1 MAEEKLINRP
11 EYLEKLKKWS
21 SDASMV
27 KIVTGVRRCG
37 KSKLLVLF
45 GQYLLSTGVDA
56 TQIHKIDL
64 DMLDN
69 QWLLDPHKLYEH
81 VMSLLVPGKM
91 NYVFLDEIQMVPEW
105 QKVANTLRDKEN
117 VDLYLTGSNAYMFSS
132 KLATLLGGRYTEIKM
147 QPLSFKEFVD
157 GLYPMENGMRFV
169 PDLKAV
175 YARYIAQSGFP
186 QTLKYDGDSELIDE
200 YLLDSVYNNTINK
213 DIIERYNLRSP
224 QKLNEV
230 VKFMFDNISKE
241 TSILNIEKQLGDT
254 VSNDSINKYVQG
266 LLDSYMLYRCERMD
280 LKGKKILTSSPKYYV
295 CDAGLRQVVLG
306 RKIGDDGKILENV
319 VYLELLRR
327 GYTVNVG
334 KISKKLTGG
343 GTKELEVD
351 FVATKGSGVV
361 EYYQISKSVVDEDVF
376 MREMASLA
384 EIDDNYPKY
393 LITLDGADGEYNGV
407 KHVNALSW
415 LLDSADK

>member
-56 TQIHKIDL
+56 AQIHKIDL

-132 KLATLLGGRYTEIKM
+132 KLAT
-147 QPLSFKEFVD
+147 
-157 GLYPMENGMRFV
+157 
-169 PDLKAV
+169 
-175 YARYIAQSGFP
+175 
-186 QTLKYDGDSELIDE
+186 
-200 YLLDSVYNNTINK
+200 
-213 DIIERYNLRSP
+213 
-224 QKLNEV
+224 
-230 VKFMFDNISKE
+230 
-241 TSILNIEKQLGDT
+241 
-254 VSNDSINKYVQG
+254 
-266 LLDSYMLYRCERMD
+266 
-280 LKGKKILTSSPKYYV
+280 
-295 CDAGLRQVVLG
+295 
-306 RKIGDDGKILENV
+306 
-319 VYLELLRR
+319 
-327 GYTVNVG
+327 
-334 KISKKLTGG
+334 
-343 GTKELEVD
+343 
-351 FVATKGSGVV
+351 
-361 EYYQISKSVVDEDVF
+361 
-376 MREMASLA
+376 
-384 EIDDNYPKY
+384 
-393 LITLDGADGEYNGV
+393 
-407 KHVNALSW
+407 
-415 LLDSADK
+415 